1 MLSQNTKLFIV
12 LLLFTSA
19 CFSAISSEDE
29 KLMEEL
35 SGQPSKRP
43 AAILRHKSS
52 ATISERHLF
61 AGLDAFMAKNYI
73 LALKHYNTV
82 IIKHSKS
89 KEVKS
94 AFLAKAK
101 LYAEMGLTEQ
111 SELNLG
117 LAQRL
122 GSKISK

>member
-1 MLSQNTKLFIV
+1 MLSQSIKLFIV
-12 LLLFTSA
+12 LLLATST

-35 SGQPSKRP
+35 SGQSSKRP
-43 AAILRHKSS
+43 AVVLRPLS
-52 ATISERHLF
+52 ATISERHLS
-61 AGLDAFMAKNYI
+61 AGLNAFKSKNYI

-94 AFLAKAK
+94 AFLSKAK

-111 SELNLG
+111 AELNLG

>member
-1 MLSQNTKLFIV
+1 MLSQNIKLFIV
-12 LLLFTSA
+12 LLLATST

-35 SGQPSKRP
+35 SGKSSNKP
-43 AAILRHKSS
+43 AAVLQQKTTAS
-52 ATISERHLF
+52 ISERHLS
-61 AGLDAFMAKNYI
+61 AGLNAFKSKNYI

-94 AFLAKAK
+94 AFLSKAK
-101 LYAEMGLTEQ
+101 LYAEMGLEEQ
-111 SELNLG
+111 AERNLR
-117 LAQRL
+117 LANQL
-122 GSKISK
+122 GSITSK